1 MAIYFII
8 LFVFLLIIIVFLTNS
23 QKKDKIDFDST
34 QTELEKNIALEN
46 NRLAKQKQKVEIVND
61 FKKTINTSNEQL
73 FMKIADMNNSL
84 FEELFDKNKS

>member
-34 QTELEKNIALEN
+34 QTELEKNIVLEN
-46 NRLAKQKQKVEIVND
+46 NRLAEQKQKVEIVND